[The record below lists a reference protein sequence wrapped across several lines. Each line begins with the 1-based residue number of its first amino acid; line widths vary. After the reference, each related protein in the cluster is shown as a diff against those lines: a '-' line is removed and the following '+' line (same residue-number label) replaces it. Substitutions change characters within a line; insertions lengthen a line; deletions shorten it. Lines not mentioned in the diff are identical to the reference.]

1 MKTVATGS
9 TLINLNEHQRSLLT
23 ASRVVISDVHSN
35 LKSYHNH
42 DHLVNEN
49 SDYWIYLRDYYKD
62 YFTDIF
68 ETIVKMKHT
77 IKRILLCKRLSN
89 ETFIEI
95 DLADDRNVLI
105 IL

>member
-9 TLINLNEHQRSLLT
+9 IFEITT
-23 ASRVVISDVHSN
+23 SR
-35 LKSYHNH
+35 
-42 DHLVNEN
+42 
-49 SDYWIYLRDYYKD
+49 D

-77 IKRILLCKRLSN
+77 IMRILLCKRLSN
-89 ETFIEI
+89 EKFIEI
-95 DLADDRNVLI
+95 DLVDDRNVLI